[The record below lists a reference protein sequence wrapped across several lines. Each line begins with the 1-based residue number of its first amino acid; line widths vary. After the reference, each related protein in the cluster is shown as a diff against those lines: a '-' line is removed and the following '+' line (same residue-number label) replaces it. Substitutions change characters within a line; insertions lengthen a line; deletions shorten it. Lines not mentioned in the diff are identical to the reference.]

1 MRNWEGEWAMCKTA
15 ELRVRRRQDRRTA
28 DNLTIVTGR
37 HRTTAGKHRTRERQR
52 RAELAYAILPAAR
65 EGVRSEGVKSNRW
78 SYRCR
83 MADGVRSKQPH
94 HRLVLSPLRRLASP
108 CEGDGG
114 LGGCRSGLR
123 LENGILGWA
132 AGLVS

>member
-1 MRNWEGEWAMCKTA
+1 
-15 ELRVRRRQDRRTA
+15 
-28 DNLTIVTGR
+28 
-37 HRTTAGKHRTRERQR
+37 
-52 RAELAYAILPAAR
+52 
-65 EGVRSEGVKSNRW
+65 
-78 SYRCR
+78 

-132 AGLVS
+132 AGQARPGHMPLCRGMVYSHPYLQSCRKMGKSDLQVRTIAKKEDKM